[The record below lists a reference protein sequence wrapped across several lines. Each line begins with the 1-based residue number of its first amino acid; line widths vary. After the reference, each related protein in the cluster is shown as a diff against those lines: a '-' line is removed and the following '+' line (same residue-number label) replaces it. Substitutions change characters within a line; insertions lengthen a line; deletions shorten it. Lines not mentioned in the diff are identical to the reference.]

1 MFQYKN
7 AYYSIFFD
15 LIVFTLE
22 KVECGYSMDNLEN
35 SWIANFSIPH
45 PVINNNYDEDLYEN
59 NYLGFLYYYELLNS
73 IEEMVN
79 KYYQD
84 YHSTFYD

>member
-1 MFQYKN
+1 MWLFNGQLGKFLDCEL
-7 AYYSIFFD
+7 FFPLHEPSND
-15 LIVFTLE
+15 
-22 KVECGYSMDNLEN
+22 
-35 SWIANFSIPH
+35 
-45 PVINNNYDEDLYEN
+45 YDEDLYEN